1 MNDDRIISYTII
13 GWVFA
18 LVLTLLLAGCSRQTP
33 VAEINSEIQTEVTEL
48 IDYAQNNMAIDSD
61 KQLLINGARHCA
73 MRAADLTKTC
83 QETVRA
89 YRAETVGWKMAATLM
104 TIIAAL
110 LGFLWIK
117 K

>member
-18 LVLTLLLAGCSRQTP
+18 LVLVLLLAGCSRQTP
-33 VAEINSEIQTEVTEL
+33 VSEINDGIQHDVTEL
-48 IDYAQNNMAIDSD
+48 IDYAQNNMTIDSD
-61 KQLLINGARHCA
+61 KQLLINGARNCA

-83 QETVRA
+83 EETVRA